1 MGCVLLTPED
11 TRFELTQVSRE
22 LYKAADAIQLLE
34 VDAERAEL
42 KAQSEM
48 DKTYL
53 TAEGSIEDRKAVAR
67 EKAIESRDKAVI
79 ARAAYNRARAKAKGL
94 ELQQMRLMA
103 TLKSI
108 QAEGA

>member
-1 MGCVLLTPED
+1 MTPEEI
-11 TRFELTQVSRE
+11 RFELTQVGRE
-22 LYKAADAIQLLE
+22 LYKAADAIQVLE
-34 VDAERAEL
+34 VEAERAEL
-42 KAQSEM
+42 LAQSEM

-53 TAEGSIEDRKAVAR
+53 TAEGSIEDRKALAR
-67 EKAIESRDKAVI
+67 ERALESRDNAVI
-79 ARAAYNRARAKAKGL
+79 RRAAYNRARAKAKGL

>member
-1 MGCVLLTPED
+1 MNPEEI
-11 TRFELTQVSRE
+11 RFELTQVGRE

-34 VDAERAEL
+34 VEAERAEM

-53 TAEGSIEDRKAVAR
+53 TAEGSIEDRKALAR
-67 EKAIESRDKAVI
+67 ERAIEARDRAVI
-79 ARAAYNRARAKAKGL
+79 ARAAYNRAKMKAKYL
-94 ELQQMRLMA
+94 DSETMRLMA

>member
-1 MGCVLLTPED
+1 MSPDEIRL
-11 TRFELTQVSRE
+11 ELTQVGRE
-22 LYKAADAIQLLE
+22 LYKAANAIELLE
-34 VDAERAEL
+34 VDAERAEM
-42 KAQSEM
+42 KAQSDM

-67 EKAIESRDKAVI
+67 EKAMKSRDAAVI
-79 ARAAYNRARAKAKGL
+79 ARASYNRARSKAKGL

-108 QAEGA
+108 MAEGA

>member
-1 MGCVLLTPED
+1 VTPED
-11 TRFELTQVSRE
+11 IRLELAQVGRE
-22 LYKAADAIQLLE
+22 LSKAADAIQVLE
-34 VDAERAEL
+34 VAAERAEL
-42 KAQSEM
+42 QAQSDM

-67 EKAIESRDKAVI
+67 EKALLSRDAAFV
-79 ARAAYNRARAKAKGL
+79 ARAGYNRARAKAKHL
-94 ELQQMRLMA
+94 ELSQMRLMA

>member
-1 MGCVLLTPED
+1 MTPDEI
-11 TRFELTQVSRE
+11 RLELTQVGRE
-22 LYKAADAIQLLE
+22 LYKAADAIQVLE
-34 VDAERAEL
+34 VEAERAEL
-42 KAQSEM
+42 LAQSEM

-67 EKAIESRDKAVI
+67 ERALQSRDRAVI
-79 ARAAYNRARAKAKGL
+79 ARASYNRARAKAKGL

-108 QAEGA
+108 LNEGA

>member
-1 MGCVLLTPED
+1 MTPD
-11 TRFELTQVSRE
+11 AIRLELAQVGRE
-22 LYKAADAIQLLE
+22 LSKAADAILQLE
-34 VDAERAEL
+34 VEAERAEL
-42 KAQSEM
+42 KAQSDM

-67 EKAIESRDKAVI
+67 ERALLSRDGAVI
-79 ARAAYNRARAKAKGL
+79 ARAAYNRARSKAKHL
-94 ELQQMRLMA
+94 ELSQMRLMA

>member
-1 MGCVLLTPED
+1 MTPEEI
-11 TRFELTQVSRE
+11 RFELTQVGRE
-22 LYKAADAIQLLE
+22 LYKAADAIQQLE
-34 VDAERAEL
+34 VDAERAEMQ
-42 KAQSEM
+42 AQSDM

-53 TAEGSIEDRKAVAR
+53 TAEGSIEDRKAFAR
-67 EKAIESRDKAVI
+67 EKALVSRDSAVI
-79 ARAAYNRARAKAKGL
+79 ARASYNRARAKAKGL

>member
-1 MGCVLLTPED
+1 MSPDEIRL
-11 TRFELTQVSRE
+11 ELTQVGRE

-34 VDAERAEL
+34 VEAERAEM

-67 EKAIESRDKAVI
+67 EKALTARDGAVI
-79 ARAAYNRARAKAKGL
+79 ARASYNRARAKAKGL

-108 QAEGA
+108 MAEGA

>member
-1 MGCVLLTPED
+1 MTPED
-11 TRFELTQVSRE
+11 VRLELTQVGRE

-34 VDAERAEL
+34 VEAERAEL

-67 EKAIESRDKAVI
+67 EKALQARDAAFV
-79 ARAAYNRARAKAKGL
+79 ARAGYNRARAKAKHL
-94 ELQQMRLMA
+94 ELSQMRLMA